1 MKDNKTIV
9 EMITKF
15 TNIVNSLEALGK
27 TYKELEKVMKILRS
41 LPSKW
46 DAKVIA
52 IQEAKHLTKLPLEEL
67 IGSLMTYDINLAKKQ
82 QEVEDKKKNSIA
94 LKVTTKEEEEVEEEK
109 EGEEDEDLSLIT
121 RKFNKLMRGEKFR
134 GRRFT
139 SRRDSS
145 KKEFSSHGDKER
157 GRKKRTWCAS
167 SARNWY
173 TLNMIVITTQKVLF
187 HSL

>member
-1 MKDNKTIV
+1 
-9 EMITKF
+9 MITKF

-134 GRRFT
+134 GR
-139 SRRDSS
+139 SS
-145 KKEFSSHGDKER
+145 GSQKSNASNGVQFRVEMKELQPLEANHSKLKEEFCTAAKSPFCCEMISQPFCTVLWNSS
-157 GRKKRTWCAS
+157 
-167 SARNWY
+167 
-173 TLNMIVITTQKVLF
+173 
-187 HSL
+187 